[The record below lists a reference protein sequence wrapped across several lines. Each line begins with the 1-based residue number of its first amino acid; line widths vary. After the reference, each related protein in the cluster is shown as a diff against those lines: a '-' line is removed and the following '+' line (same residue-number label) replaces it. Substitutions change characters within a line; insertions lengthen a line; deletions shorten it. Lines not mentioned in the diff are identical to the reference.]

1 VTVKVTPLLACP
13 FTVTTTGPVAAPAG
27 TGAAMLPALQLVGV
41 VAMPLKVTVLV
52 PWFAPNVLPAIV
64 TDVPTPPDV
73 GDKLLIFGVTVKLT
87 PLLICPFTVTTT
99 EPVVAP
105 AGTAA
110 TILVALHELGVAVTP
125 LNFTVLLP
133 WVAPKVVPVI
143 VTDAPTGP
151 DVGETLV
158 IAGGGSGKGATI
170 CES

>member
-1 VTVKVTPLLACP
+1 
-13 FTVTTTGPVAAPAG
+13 
-27 TGAAMLPALQLVGV
+27 MLPL
-41 VAMPLKVTVLV
+41 
-52 PWFAPNVLPAIV
+52 IV

-87 PLLICPFTVTTT
+87 PLLTCPFTVTTT
-99 EPVVAP
+99 GPVVAP

-125 LNFTVLLP
+125 LNVTVLLP
-133 WVAPKVVPVI
+133 WVAPKVAPVI
-143 VTDAPTGP
+143 VSDVPTGP
-151 DVGETLV
+151 DAGERLV